1 MRRTVLVNVAA
12 ALLFALG
19 AVHPAPFLMLFGFEV
34 PACDPGS
41 FVFAGTTPT
50 KIIKPAG
57 KDTIRDLKKKDVEDQ
72 ISGGLTA
79 LGGNAA
85 AAGGDIK
92 DTVHETFKNKWD
104 AVTYFDRTYVPDAQR
119 RADQTVR
126 VLTVTWKTYLVTL
139 LAENASAMIT
149 DHETG
154 HRLIEEK
161 LKDLAKSKF
170 EAVSNQIVDK
180 VKSDAEIK
188 AILDPVFANL
198 NQIGDAAQKAYENA
212 TQGGTQGGAD
222 QQAQATA
229 AFNAASQ

>member
-12 ALLFALG
+12 AFVFALG
-19 AVHPAPFLMLFGFEV
+19 AIQPAPFLMLFGFEV

-41 FVFAGTTPT
+41 FVFNGTTPT
-50 KIIKPAG
+50 KVVKPAG
-57 KDTIRDLKKKDVEDQ
+57 KDSIRDLKKKDVEDQ
-72 ISGGLTA
+72 ISTA
-79 LGGNAA
+79 LTGLGGDAAA
-85 AAGGDIK
+85 AAGDIK
-92 DTVHETFKNKWD
+92 GTVQDTFKHKWD
-104 AVTYFDRTYVPDAQR
+104 AVTYVDRNYVPNAQR
-119 RADQTVR
+119 RDDQTVR

-139 LAENASAMIT
+139 LAENASPMIT

-188 AILDPVFANL
+188 SILDPVFANL
-198 NQIGDAAQKAYENA
+198 NQIGDAAQQAYENA